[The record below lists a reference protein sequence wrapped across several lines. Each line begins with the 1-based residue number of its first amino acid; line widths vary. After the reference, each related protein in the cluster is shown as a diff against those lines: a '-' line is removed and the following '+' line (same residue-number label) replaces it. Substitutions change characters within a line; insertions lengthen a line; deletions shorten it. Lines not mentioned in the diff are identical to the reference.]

1 MTDAYKHDPDGISS
15 VVTSL
20 TGLLSDYNAKISE
33 LKSLVEKINDS
44 SSWRDLDVKTSF
56 ITTCNSYLQIYNN
69 LADSMEKYINYLNGK
84 SASADELENAFMR

>member
-33 LKSLVEKINDS
+33 LKSLVEKINGS
-44 SSWRDLDVKTSF
+44 SSWRDLDVKV
-56 ITTCNSYLQIYNN
+56 Y
-69 LADSMEKYINYLNGK
+69 
-84 SASADELENAFMR
+84 